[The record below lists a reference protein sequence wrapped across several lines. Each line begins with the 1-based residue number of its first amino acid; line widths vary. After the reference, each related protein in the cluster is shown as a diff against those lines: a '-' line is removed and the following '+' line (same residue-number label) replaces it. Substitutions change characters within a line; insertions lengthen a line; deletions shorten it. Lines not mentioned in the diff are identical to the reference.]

1 MSSGERVKKSSKVK
15 DAATGVEV
23 AIPAPPKK
31 LSSWTTFFRLRNND
45 VARANPQLAQKGV
58 MELLGTMWKDVGPA
72 ERADLDARAERE
84 FKRKQKEWDAGRDE
98 REFERMQAAKALGL
112 ALSTSWED
120 LVDAVRRRNG
130 GGAAVAEKRR
140 GPRGS
145 PAKKKVAVLNGLDA
159 IFAMATEEKNF
170 EHFGNDMVQCFF
182 DVATNILETVVGIYC
197 MERVGVSSHKLKEDV
212 KRAVDCAGEYAAPDG
227 EPPLLPYGPVDY
239 LGWDPARCPGG
250 PPDDVP
256 EVLSGETASKYRTL
270 CNSLIHSYYAERA
283 SVDIGCAYAEV
294 LAHLRTL
301 RPYRGPADL
310 PWDAYVDQCYLVTH
324 VVFTL
329 NNWGELALEPDL
341 LPHEHAFIK
350 EHIGIAIRERDVHL
364 VGEYVEC
371 LRCFGATDADASV
384 QLGITFLLNA
394 QDQATHRWDVD
405 MDAYTS
411 YHATMVAS
419 QALLAHSF
427 RGYGPGLLGAVDV
440 LDKWRAADCP
450 EDLPPATA
458 PPPAAAAA
466 ARPSPKAAAKPSPK
480 AAAPAK
486 KRPLEDAAAAAPEKK
501 KKAAAPRAARQRR
514 PRRAAR
520 RRRRSSSPPP
530 KAPSTPKAPPM
541 PAGDVEG
548 INGELAAAA
557 APDHGAAIRLV
568 KRLNDSHIT
577 VGVMKSTSIGKT
589 VAELKK
595 APDKKLAMAAKA
607 LVASW
612 KQAVRDAAANAVPPE
627 PQNVTG
633 ERVEAR
639 ELGVGAEL
647 HLEDLHGRER
657 VGPVDVRA
665 RHVEAAGLRGGRE
678 AVEARFAV
686 EHGLE
691 PPVLVRR
698 RFTKALRRA
707 SSTFAPSVIST
718 CAAPEAAAKMP
729 TAPVPQP
736 SSSTFLPATAAW
748 RST

>member
-130 GGAAVAEKRR
+130 GGAPRR
-140 GPRGS
+140 RKTPR
-145 PAKKKVAVLNGLDA
+145 PARLPGEEEGRRRRRRPAPAPTASTEGRSRSWTECWMGNARRKAVLNGLDA

-182 DVATNILETVVGIYC
+182 DVATVTGDPVRSRALMYVEQLAQRWRHGVVARGWRHSATLRPSPQNILETVVGIYC

-450 EDLPPATA
+450 EDLPVEHPDAALLRKLAGA
-458 PPPAAAAA
+458 PPP
-466 ARPSPKAAAKPSPK
+466 
-480 AAAPAK
+480 
-486 KRPLEDAAAAAPEKK
+486 
-501 KKAAAPRAARQRR
+501 
-514 PRRAAR
+514 
-520 RRRRSSSPPP
+520 SSAPPP
-530 KAPSTPKAPPM
+530 PVAPAPPM

-548 INGELAAAA
+548 INGELAAAVGA
-557 APDHGAAIRLV
+557 QDYGAAIRLV

-577 VGVMKSTSIGKT
+577 VGVMKSTSIGTT

-612 KQAVRDAAANAVPPE
+612 KQAVRDAE
-627 PQNVTG
+627 
-633 ERVEAR
+633 
-639 ELGVGAEL
+639 
-647 HLEDLHGRER
+647 
-657 VGPVDVRA
+657 
-665 RHVEAAGLRGGRE
+665 
-678 AVEARFAV
+678 
-686 EHGLE
+686 
-691 PPVLVRR
+691 
-698 RFTKALRRA
+698 K
-707 SSTFAPSVIST
+707 
-718 CAAPEAAAKMP
+718 
-729 TAPVPQP
+729 
-736 SSSTFLPATAAW
+736 
-748 RST
+748 